1 MASIANR
8 RSVMV
13 LYSDIIS
20 PASHCV
26 RLVLAEKDINVEIN
40 YVEDGERPEALIEIN
55 PYNSV
60 LTLIDR
66 DLVLYD
72 EQIIMEYLD
81 ERFPHPPLLPV
92 DPVNRASN
100 RQLRFR
106 VLKDLYSLIDDIES
120 SDSTKVGIAQKT
132 MKDNLTAIVPAFI
145 HKPYFLSDEYTL
157 VDCCMAPLL
166 WRLPEYGVKL
176 PASASPLEQYADRLF
191 ERDAFQSSLSEAE
204 KEIRGLISI

>member
-13 LYSDIIS
+13 LYSDSVS
-20 PASHCV
+20 PAGHCV
-26 RLVLAEKDINVEIN
+26 RLVLAEKDINVEVN
-40 YVEDGERPEALIEIN
+40 YVEDGERPESLIEIN

-92 DPVNRASN
+92 DPVTRAGN

-120 SDSTKVGIAQKT
+120 SDSAKSSNAQKN
-132 MKDNLTAIVPAFI
+132 MKDNLTAIAPAFVQ
-145 HKPYFLSDEYTL
+145 KPYFMSDEYTL
-157 VDCCMAPLL
+157 VDCCIAPLL
-166 WRLPEYGVKL
+166 WRLPNYGIKL
-176 PASASPLEQYADRLF
+176 PASARPIEQYADRLF
-191 ERDAFQSSLSEAE
+191 ERDAFQASLSEAE
-204 KEIRGLISI
+204 KEMRGLVSV

>member
-13 LYSDIIS
+13 LYSDSIS

-26 RLVLAEKDINVEIN
+26 RLVLGEKDINVEIN
-40 YVEDGERPEALIEIN
+40 YVEDGERPEALVEIN

-92 DPVNRASN
+92 DPVNRAGN

-106 VLKDLYSLIDDIES
+106 VLKDLYSLIDDLES
-120 SDSTKVGIAQKT
+120 SDSTRVSNAQKN
-132 MKDNLTAIVPAFI
+132 MKDNLTAIVPAFV
-145 HKPYFLSDEYTL
+145 HKPYFMSDEYTL

-176 PASASPLEQYADRLF
+176 PASARPLEQYADRLF
-191 ERDAFQSSLSEAE
+191 ERDTFQSSLSEAE
-204 KEIRGLISI
+204 KEIRGIVSV

>member
-13 LYSDIIS
+13 LYSDSIS

-92 DPVNRASN
+92 DPVNRAGN

-106 VLKDLYSLIDDIES
+106 VQKDLYSLIDDIES

-145 HKPYFLSDEYTL
+145 HKPYFMSDEYTL

-191 ERDAFQSSLSEAE
+191 ERDAFQSSLSDDE
-204 KEIRGLISI
+204 KDIRGLVSV

>member
-13 LYSDIIS
+13 LYSDSTS
-20 PASHCV
+20 PAGHCV
-26 RLVLAEKDINVEIN
+26 RLVLGEKDINVEIN
-40 YVEDGERPEALIEIN
+40 FVEDGERPEALIEIN

-92 DPVNRASN
+92 DPVSRAGN

-120 SDSTKVGIAQKT
+120 SDSAKSSNAQKN
-132 MKDNLTAIVPAFI
+132 MKDNLTAIAPAFMQ
-145 HKPYFLSDEYTL
+145 KPYFMSDDYTL

-166 WRLPEYGVKL
+166 WRLSKYGVKL
-176 PASASPLEQYADRLF
+176 PVSASPVEQYADRLF
-191 ERDAFQSSLSEAE
+191 EREAFQSSLSEAE
-204 KEIRGLISI
+204 KEMRGLLTI

>member
-13 LYSDIIS
+13 LYSDSIS

-92 DPVNRASN
+92 DPVNRAGN

-106 VLKDLYSLIDDIES
+106 VQKDLYSLIDDIES
-120 SDSTKVGIAQKT
+120 SDSSKVSNAQKN
-132 MKDNLTAIVPAFI
+132 MKDNLTAIVPAFE
-145 HKPYFLSDEYTL
+145 HKPYFISDEYTL

-176 PASASPLEQYADRLF
+176 PASARPLEQYADRLF
-191 ERDAFQSSLSEAE
+191 EREAFQSSLSEAE
-204 KEIRGLISI
+204 MEIRGLVRV

>member
-1 MASIANR
+1 
-8 RSVMV
+8 MV
-13 LYSDIIS
+13 LYSDTIS

-92 DPVNRASN
+92 DPVVRAGN

-120 SDSTKVGIAQKT
+120 SDSTRVSNAQKN
-132 MKDNLTAIVPAFI
+132 MKDNLTAIVPAFV
-145 HKPYFLSDEYTL
+145 HKPYFMSDEYTL

-176 PASASPLEQYADRLF
+176 PASARPLEQYADRLF

-204 KEIRGLISI
+204 KEIRGLMTV

>member
-13 LYSDIIS
+13 LYSDSVS
-20 PASHCV
+20 PAGHCV
-26 RLVLAEKDINVEIN
+26 RLVLAEKDINVEVN
-40 YVEDGERPEALIEIN
+40 YVEDGERPESLIEIN

-92 DPVNRASN
+92 DPVTRAGN

-120 SDSTKVGIAQKT
+120 SDSAKSSNAQKN
-132 MKDNLTAIVPAFI
+132 MKDNLTAIAPAFVQ
-145 HKPYFLSDEYTL
+145 KPYFMSDEYTL
-157 VDCCMAPLL
+157 VDCCIAPLL
-166 WRLPEYGVKL
+166 WRLPNYGIKL
-176 PASASPLEQYADRLF
+176 PASARPIEQYADRLF
-191 ERDAFQSSLSEAE
+191 ERDAFQTSLSEAE
-204 KEIRGLISI
+204 KEMRGLVSV

>member
-13 LYSDIIS
+13 LYSDSIS
-20 PASHCV
+20 PAGHCV
-26 RLVLAEKDINVEIN
+26 RLVLGEKDINVEIN
-40 YVEDGERPEALIEIN
+40 YIEGGERPESLVEIN

-66 DLVLYD
+66 DLVLYN

-92 DPVNRASN
+92 DPVIRAGN

-106 VLKDLYSLIDDIES
+106 VLKDLYSLIEDIES
-120 SDSTKVGIAQKT
+120 LDSAKVGNAQKT
-132 MKDNLTAIVPAFI
+132 MKDNLTAIAPAFVQ
-145 HKPYFLSDEYTL
+145 KPYFMSDEYTL

-176 PASASPLEQYADRLF
+176 PAAARPLTEYADRLF
-191 ERDAFQSSLSEAE
+191 ERDAFQTSLSEAE
-204 KEIRGLISI
+204 KEMRGLIST

>member
-8 RSVMV
+8 RSVMM
-13 LYSDIIS
+13 LYSDSIS
-20 PASHCV
+20 PSGHCV
-26 RLVLAEKDINVEIN
+26 RLVLGEKDINVEIN
-40 YVEDGERPEALIEIN
+40 YVEDGERPESLIEIN

-66 DLVLYD
+66 DLVLYN

-92 DPVNRASN
+92 DPVIRAGN

-106 VLKDLYSLIDDIES
+106 VLKDLYSLIEDIES
-120 SDSTKVGIAQKT
+120 SDSVKVGNAQKT
-132 MKDNLTAIVPAFI
+132 MKDNLTAIAPAFMQ
-145 HKPYFLSDEYTL
+145 KPYFMSDDYTL

-176 PASASPLEQYADRLF
+176 PAAARPLTEYADRLF
-191 ERDAFQSSLSEAE
+191 ERDAFQASLSEAE
-204 KEIRGLISI
+204 KKMRGLIST

>member
-13 LYSDIIS
+13 LYSDSTS
-20 PASHCV
+20 PAGHCV
-26 RLVLAEKDINVEIN
+26 RLVLGEKDINVEIN

-92 DPVNRASN
+92 DPVTRAGN

-120 SDSTKVGIAQKT
+120 SDSAKSSNAQKN
-132 MKDNLTAIVPAFI
+132 MKDNLTAIAPAFMQ
-145 HKPYFLSDEYTL
+145 KPYFMSDEYTL

-166 WRLPEYGVKL
+166 WRLSKYGVKL
-176 PASASPLEQYADRLF
+176 PASASPVEQYADRLF

-204 KEIRGLISI
+204 KEMRGLVTI

>member
-8 RSVMV
+8 RSVMM
-13 LYSDIIS
+13 LYSDSIS
-20 PASHCV
+20 PSGHCV
-26 RLVLAEKDINVEIN
+26 RLVLGEKDINVEIN
-40 YVEDGERPEALIEIN
+40 YVEDGERPESIIEIN

-66 DLVLYD
+66 DLVLYN

-92 DPVNRASN
+92 DPVIRAGN

-106 VLKDLYSLIDDIES
+106 VLKDLYSLIEDIES
-120 SDSTKVGIAQKT
+120 SDSVKVGNAQKT
-132 MKDNLTAIVPAFI
+132 MKDNLTAIAPAFMQ
-145 HKPYFLSDEYTL
+145 KPYFMSDDYTL

-176 PASASPLEQYADRLF
+176 PAAARPLTEYADRLF
-191 ERDAFQSSLSEAE
+191 ERDAFQASLSEAE
-204 KEIRGLISI
+204 KKMRGLIST

>member
-13 LYSDIIS
+13 LYSDSTS
-20 PASHCV
+20 PAGHCV
-26 RLVLAEKDINVEIN
+26 RLVLGEKDINVEIN

-92 DPVNRASN
+92 DPVSRAGN

-120 SDSTKVGIAQKT
+120 SDSAKSSNAQKN
-132 MKDNLTAIVPAFI
+132 MKDNLTAIAPAFMQ
-145 HKPYFLSDEYTL
+145 KPYFMSDGYTL

-166 WRLPEYGVKL
+166 WRLSKYGVKL
-176 PASASPLEQYADRLF
+176 PVSASPVEQYADRLF
-191 ERDAFQSSLSEAE
+191 EREAFQSSLSEAE
-204 KEIRGLISI
+204 KEMRGLLTT

>member
-13 LYSDIIS
+13 LYSDTIS

-92 DPVNRASN
+92 DPVVRAGN

-106 VLKDLYSLIDDIES
+106 VLKDLYSLIDDLES
-120 SDSTKVGIAQKT
+120 SDSTRVSNAQKN
-132 MKDNLTAIVPAFI
+132 MKDNLTAIVPAFV
-145 HKPYFLSDEYTL
+145 HKPYFMSDEYTL

-176 PASASPLEQYADRLF
+176 PASARPLEQYAERLF
-191 ERDAFQSSLSEAE
+191 ERDAFQSSLSEEE
-204 KEIRGLISI
+204 KEIRGLVSV

>member
-13 LYSDIIS
+13 LYSDTIS

-92 DPVNRASN
+92 DPVTRAGN

-120 SDSTKVGIAQKT
+120 SDSSKVSNAQKN
-132 MKDNLTAIVPAFI
+132 MKDNLTAIVPAFV
-145 HKPYFLSDEYTL
+145 HKPYFMSDEYTL

-176 PASASPLEQYADRLF
+176 PASARPLEQYADRLF

-204 KEIRGLISI
+204 REIRGLMSV

>member
-1 MASIANR
+1 
-8 RSVMV
+8 MV
-13 LYSDIIS
+13 LYSDTIS

-26 RLVLAEKDINVEIN
+26 RLVLGEKDINVEIN

-66 DLVLYD
+66 DLVIYD

-92 DPVNRASN
+92 DPVNRAGN

-120 SDSTKVGIAQKT
+120 SDGTKVSNAQKN
-132 MKDNLTAIVPAFI
+132 MKDNLTAIVPAFV
-145 HKPYFLSDEYTL
+145 HKPYFMSDEYTL

-166 WRLPEYGVKL
+166 WRLPEYGIKL
-176 PASASPLEQYADRLF
+176 PASARPLEEYADRLF

-204 KEIRGLISI
+204 KEMRGLVSA

>member
-13 LYSDIIS
+13 LYSDSIS
-20 PASHCV
+20 PASHCA

-40 YVEDGERPEALIEIN
+40 YIEDGERPDALIEIN
-55 PYNSV
+55 PYSSV

-92 DPVNRASN
+92 DPVVRAGN

-106 VLKDLYSLIDDIES
+106 VLKDLYSLINDIES
-120 SDSTKVGIAQKT
+120 SDNAKSSNAQKN
-132 MKDNLTAIVPAFI
+132 MKDNLTSIAPAFAQ
-145 HKPYFLSDEYTL
+145 KPYFMSDEYTL

-166 WRLPEYGVKL
+166 WRLPAYGVKL
-176 PASASPLEQYADRLF
+176 PASAKPLEQYADRLF
-191 ERDAFQSSLSEAE
+191 ERDAFQASLSEAE
-204 KEIRGLISI
+204 KEIRALVNV

>member
-1 MASIANR
+1 MSIANG
-8 RSVMV
+8 RSIMV
-13 LYSDIIS
+13 LYSDTIS
-20 PASHCV
+20 PAGHCV
-26 RLVLAEKDINVEIN
+26 RLVLAEKDISVEIN
-40 YVEDGERPEALIEIN
+40 YVEDGDRPETLTEIN

-92 DPVNRASN
+92 DPVVRAGN

-120 SDSTKVGIAQKT
+120 SDSTKVSNARKA
-132 MKDNLTAIVPAFI
+132 MKDNLTAIAPAFI
-145 HKPYFLSDEYTL
+145 HKPYFMSDEYTL
-157 VDCCMAPLL
+157 VDCCMSPLL

-176 PASASPLEQYADRLF
+176 PASAYPLKEYEDRLF
-191 ERDAFQSSLSEAE
+191 KRETFQVSLSDAE
-204 KEIRGLISI
+204 KEMRGILV

>member
-13 LYSDIIS
+13 LYSDSTS
-20 PASHCV
+20 PAGHCV
-26 RLVLAEKDINVEIN
+26 RLVLGEKDINVEIN

-92 DPVNRASN
+92 DPVTRAGN

-120 SDSTKVGIAQKT
+120 SDSAKSSNAQKN
-132 MKDNLTAIVPAFI
+132 MKDNLTAIAPAFMQ
-145 HKPYFLSDEYTL
+145 KPYFMSDEYTL

-166 WRLPEYGVKL
+166 WRLPKYGVKL
-176 PASASPLEQYADRLF
+176 PASASPVEQYADRLF
-191 ERDAFQSSLSEAE
+191 ERDAFQSSLSEVE
-204 KEIRGLISI
+204 KEMRGLVTI

>member
-13 LYSDIIS
+13 LYSDSIS

-26 RLVLAEKDINVEIN
+26 RLVLGEKDINVEIN
-40 YVEDGERPEALIEIN
+40 YVEDGERPEELIEIN
-55 PYNSV
+55 PYNTV

-92 DPVNRASN
+92 DPVTRAGN

-120 SDSTKVGIAQKT
+120 SDSTKVSNAQKA
-132 MKDNLTAIVPAFI
+132 MKDNLTAIVPAFV
-145 HKPYFLSDEYTL
+145 HKPYFMSDEYTL

-176 PASASPLEQYADRLF
+176 PASARPLEEYADRLF

-204 KEIRGLISI
+204 REIRGLVSI